1 LADFYCWQT
10 PESLALRT
18 STGTFSPRPSVLGF
32 SKTYDTFYWWK
43 MVMRRA
49 HFACVLICL
58 ALGVP
63 SFAHHIK
70 PGTTRTLP
78 ITTSSPKAR
87 DLFVRAV
94 TDYENLYLER
104 ANIGWRAAVEA
115 DPNFAL
121 AYTFI
126 GYNSRNPAEA
136 AAAREKAKALAAKVT
151 PGEQL
156 LIQWIT
162 SIQENNFLAGIPA
175 MNDMLEMY
183 PKDKQIAY
191 MAGNWMM
198 GQNNYEQARK
208 TLERALVLDK
218 NYPPALND
226 LAYCYAQSREFPRAF
241 EMMERYVSA
250 LPTLPNPQDSYAEI
264 LRMSGNFEG
273 AIEHYRAALKI
284 DPEFDYSQLGL
295 GDTYA
300 VMGNQEQARAEYEK
314 AIQHAHTDADRL
326 SYALQEATTWARA
339 NNFTEADKAFAAVA
353 EKAHAAGF
361 DLTAAQ
367 AHRMMSLYQTDDVTA
382 LLHLEAAQAALTQQA
397 SLTQSE
403 RDDERARILR
413 YRAVRADHAGNRE
426 LAAQTLQQLETMAG
440 STRSA
445 VVQGSYHG
453 AAGALLMGQQKIQ
466 EAISH
471 LEEDEDNPYS
481 LELLSRAY
489 SSTGDAEKR
498 HEVEVKLRAT
508 NAPTMEQALVVP
520 GVRSRRP
527 EGE

>member
-1 LADFYCWQT
+1 
-10 PESLALRT
+10 
-18 STGTFSPRPSVLGF
+18 
-32 SKTYDTFYWWK
+32 
-43 MVMRRA
+43 MVMRRP
-49 HFACVLICL
+49 HFVCVLMCL
-58 ALGVP
+58 ALAAP

-70 PGTTRTLP
+70 QGATRTLP

-87 DLFVRAV
+87 DLFVRAL

-121 AYTFI
+121 AYAFI
-126 GYNSRNPAEA
+126 AYNSRNPDEA
-136 AAAREKAKALAAKVT
+136 AAAREKAKAPALTAKVT
-151 PGEQL
+151 PGERL
-156 LIQWIT
+156 LIQWIV
-162 SIQENNFLAGIPA
+162 SVQENNFLAGISA

-183 PKDKQIAY
+183 PKDKQLASL
-191 MAGNWMM
+191 AGNWMM
-198 GQNNYEQARK
+198 GQSNYEQAQK
-208 TLERALVLDK
+208 TLERALAIDK
-218 NYPPALND
+218 NYPAALND
-226 LAYCYAQSREFPRAF
+226 LAYCYAHSREFPKAF
-241 EMMERYVSA
+241 EVMERYVA
-250 LPTLPNPQDSYAEI
+250 VLPTLPNPQDSYAEI
-264 LRMSGNFEG
+264 LRMSGNFE
-273 AIEHYRAALKI
+273 AALEHYRAALKI

-300 VMGNQEQARAEYEK
+300 VMGNQEQARTEYDK

-326 SYALQEATTWARA
+326 SYALQAATTWARE
-339 NNFTEADKAFAAVA
+339 NNLAEADKAFAAVA

-367 AHRMMSLYQTDDVTA
+367 AHRMMSLYQPDDATA
-382 LLHLEAAQAALTQQA
+382 LKHLEAAEAALTQQV
-397 SLTQSE
+397 SLSQSE

-413 YRAVRADHAGNRE
+413 YRAVRADHAGNPE

-445 VVQGSYHG
+445 VIQGSYHG
-453 AAGALLMGQQKIQ
+453 AAGALLMRQQKVP
-466 EAISH
+466 EAIAH

-508 NAPTMEQALVVP
+508 NLPTMEQALVVP

>member
-1 LADFYCWQT
+1 MLI
-10 PESLALRT
+10 
-18 STGTFSPRPSVLGF
+18 
-32 SKTYDTFYWWK
+32 
-43 MVMRRA
+43 RRA
-49 HFACVLICL
+49 HSVCVLICL
-58 ALGVP
+58 ALAAP

-70 PGTTRTLP
+70 PGLTKTLP

-104 ANIGWRAAVEA
+104 ANIGWRAAIEA
-115 DPNFAL
+115 DPNFAV
-121 AYTFI
+121 AYAFI
-126 GYNSRNPAEA
+126 SYNSRNPAEA
-136 AAAREKAKALAAKVT
+136 MASREKAKALAVTAKVT

-156 LIQWIT
+156 LIKWIT

-175 MNDMLEMY
+175 MNDLLEMY
-183 PKDKQIAY
+183 PKDKQLAY
-191 MAGNWMM
+191 LAGNWMM
-198 GQNNYEQARK
+198 GQNNYEQAQK
-208 TLERALVLDK
+208 TLERALTIDK

-226 LAYCYAQSREFPRAF
+226 LAYCYAHSREFPKAF
-241 EMMERYVSA
+241 EVMERYIAV

-264 LRMSGNFEG
+264 LRMSGNFD
-273 AIEHYRAALKI
+273 AALEHYRAALKN

-326 SYALQEATTWARA
+326 SYALQEATTWARE
-339 NNFTEADKAFAAVA
+339 NNFAEADKAFAAVA

-367 AHRMMSLYQTDDVTA
+367 AHRMMSLYQPDDATA
-382 LLHLEAAQAALTQQA
+382 LQHLEAAEAALAQQ
-397 SLTQSE
+397 SDLSQSE

-413 YRAVRADHAGNRE
+413 YRTVRADHAGNQE
-426 LAAQTLQQLETMAG
+426 LATQTLKQLETMAG
-440 STRSA
+440 TTRSA

-453 AAGALLMGQQKIQ
+453 AAGALLMTQQKAQ
-466 EAISH
+466 EAIAH
-471 LEEDEDNPYS
+471 LEEDDDNPYS

-489 SSTGDAEKR
+489 SSTGAAEKR
-498 HEVEVKLRAT
+498 HDVEVKLRAT

-520 GVRSRRP
+520 GVRSQRP